1 MKSGS
6 FIALELCLQY
16 LPNIIPMKTFNILI
30 LAVLLASCNTQVKE
44 TETNS
49 SATVDKK
56 NSSGAN
62 CYLYTSPTD
71 TVSLNITHLEDSITG
86 SLVYNFKEKDKNTG
100 TIAGRMNGNILIAEY
115 TFLSE
120 GIQSCRQV
128 AFKLEGDKFVE
139 GYGESYSRND
149 RFFFKYPDSLNFDS
163 SFKLREIGCQ

>member
-1 MKSGS
+1 
-6 FIALELCLQY
+6 
-16 LPNIIPMKTFNILI
+16 MKTFNILI

-44 TETNS
+44 TETS
-49 SATVDKK
+49 TSAIADKK
-56 NSSGAN
+56 NNAGTN
-62 CYLYTSPTD
+62 CYLYAGLSD
-71 TVSLNITHLEDSITG
+71 TVSLNLNHLGDSVTG

-100 TIAGRMNGNILIAEY
+100 TINGRMNGNILIAEY

-128 AFKLEGDKFVE
+128 AFKLEGDKFIE

-163 SFKLREIGCQ
+163 SFKLSEIICQ